1 MCCKTSRRHTV
12 RPEAGKRLENQFLI
26 FYQGLMKPLLICRRG
41 LSWREAEL
49 RRKLTGYN
57 ELTVLEEEPTWKKY
71 IEQFKNPLIMLLL
84 GSAFVSVCM
93 KQFDDA
99 VSITIVSVLKVNR
112 SGLSIDRSC
121 DLLSIGIE

>member
-1 MCCKTSRRHTV
+1 
-12 RPEAGKRLENQFLI
+12 
-26 FYQGLMKPLLICRRG
+26 MKPLLICRRG